1 MIRCTDSINQPFH
14 QIIST
19 SERKNYN
26 TFKGH
31 NLVKIDK
38 EVMIEEEMIQM
49 DTKTLIN
56 KGVLIKGEMTQ
67 TDTKIL
73 IDKEKTKDRTTTII
87 NEEQAIIKNKER
99 TEGRK
104 GKESNQAIT
113 SIDKIDP
120 LSLDKVEKKYF
131 ITKEKLIKNKF
142 RSSRREILTSMIS
155 LSQLAKFT
163 KDRKYFNLGDR
174 IKLH

>member
-1 MIRCTDSINQPFH
+1 M
-14 QIIST
+14 
-19 SERKNYN
+19 
-26 TFKGH
+26 
-31 NLVKIDK
+31 KIDK

-104 GKESNQAIT
+104 GK
-113 SIDKIDP
+113 
-120 LSLDKVEKKYF
+120 
-131 ITKEKLIKNKF
+131 
-142 RSSRREILTSMIS
+142 
-155 LSQLAKFT
+155 
-163 KDRKYFNLGDR
+163 
-174 IKLH
+174 